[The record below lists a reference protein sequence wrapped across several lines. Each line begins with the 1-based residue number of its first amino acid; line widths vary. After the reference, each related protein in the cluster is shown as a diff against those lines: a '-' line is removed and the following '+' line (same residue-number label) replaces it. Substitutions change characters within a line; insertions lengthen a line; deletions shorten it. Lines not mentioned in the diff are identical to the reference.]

1 MDDSGERPA
10 GHITPRHLERMT
22 RSYLD
27 AFVMGQSLDP
37 VEVAEM
43 LERIA
48 ADYRSQGEAQAALL
62 EKMTGPPEMR
72 FCGYCGAVGEV
83 QPDGYVD
90 CPVCGRRFK
99 ADPPAGA

>member
-1 MDDSGERPA
+1 MDDSGERRA

-37 VEVAEM
+37 IEVAEM

-48 ADYRSQGEAQAALL
+48 ADYRSRGEDRAA
-62 EKMTGPPEMR
+62 MR
-72 FCGYCGAVGEV
+72 FCGYCGERGEV

-90 CPVCGRRFK
+90 CLVCGRRFK
-99 ADPPAGA
+99 ADPPVGA